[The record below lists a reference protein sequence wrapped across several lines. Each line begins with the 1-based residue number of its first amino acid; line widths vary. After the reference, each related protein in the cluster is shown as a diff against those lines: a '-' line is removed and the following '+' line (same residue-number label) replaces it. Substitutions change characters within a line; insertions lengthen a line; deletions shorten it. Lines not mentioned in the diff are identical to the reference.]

1 MKTAVVILN
10 WNGVEFLKQF
20 LPVLVENTPDAT
32 LVVVDNASTDD
43 SISFLKAQHPTI
55 RLVINK
61 ENGGF
66 AKGYNEGLAELK
78 GEFDN
83 YVLLNSDIE
92 VTAGWLTP
100 LIDKLNSVKSV
111 AGVQPKV
118 LSYHRKD
125 HFEHAG
131 ASGGYLDRNF
141 YPFCRGRILDKVEV
155 DTGQYDNETEIFW
168 ATGACMAVKA
178 DLFHQLG
185 GLDEAF
191 FAHMEEIDFCWR
203 AKSKGYSF
211 YVVPSAV
218 VYHVGGGTLNYQSPK
233 KTYLN
238 FRNSLFMIH
247 KNYQG
252 WLFPKI
258 VYRMGLDGLA
268 GVKFLAGFQFQHLLA
283 ILKAHFSYYKHLPS
297 LGKKRRVLKKERGE
311 FNSKGWYKASILWA
325 FYVKRIKHFDGL
337 NKRFFKF

>member
-20 LPVLVENTPDAT
+20 LPVLIENTPDAT
-32 LVVVDNASTDD
+32 LVVVDNDSTDD
-43 SISFLKAQHPTI
+43 SVHYIRTHQPAI
-55 RLVINK
+55 RLVKNT

-66 AKGYNEGLAELK
+66 AKGYNDGLAALK
-78 GEFDN
+78 GEFEH

-92 VTAGWLTP
+92 VTPGWLAP
-100 LIDKLNSVKSV
+100 LIDKLNSSPHI

-118 LSYHRKD
+118 LSYHRRNY
-125 HFEHAG
+125 FEHAG

-141 YPFCRGRILDKVEV
+141 FPFCRGRILDEVEL
-155 DTGQYDNETEIFW
+155 DAGQYDSETEIFW

-178 DLFHQLG
+178 EIFHKLG

-203 AKSKGYSF
+203 AKSKGHSF
-211 YVVPSAV
+211 FVIPSST
-218 VYHVGGGTLNYQSPK
+218 VYHVGGGTLNYHSPK

-252 WLFPKI
+252 YLLPKI
-258 VYRMGLDGLA
+258 VYRMALDGLA
-268 GVKFLAGFQFQHLLA
+268 GVKFLAGLQFQHFIS
-283 ILKAHFSYYKHLPS
+283 ILKAHFSYYKHLPYLS
-297 LGKKRRVLKKERGE
+297 KKRRILKKERGT
-311 FNSKGWYKASILWA
+311 FNPKGRYKASILWA
-325 FYVKRIKHFDGL
+325 FYFKRIKHFDEL
-337 NKRFFKF
+337 NKRFL